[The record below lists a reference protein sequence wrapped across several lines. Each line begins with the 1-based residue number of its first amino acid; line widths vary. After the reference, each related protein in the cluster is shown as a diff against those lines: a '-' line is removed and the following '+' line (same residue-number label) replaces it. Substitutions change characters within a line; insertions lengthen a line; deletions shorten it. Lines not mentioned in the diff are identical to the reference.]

1 MNKDNV
7 IDSKVK
13 DLKDLQSEI
22 QEKLDTLPKF
32 ITNMKVESS
41 NLRTVGNVDELR
53 KMFHVIYEKNLAN
66 NAFDRIIA
74 EDTTKEHLIEGYTY
88 DQWVQDFQ
96 TLYKKLTYNQKLTQI
111 QTSIKALENYYTED
125 KRVEQKFNS
134 LLDDVEK
141 LFKD

>member
-7 IDSKVK
+7 IEGKVK

-32 ITNMKVESS
+32 LTNMKIESS

-53 KMFHVIYEKNLAN
+53 KMFHIIYEKNLAN

-74 EDTTKEHLIEGYTY
+74 EDTGKEHLIEGYTY